1 MYPTLALALA
11 GTLLGCGPKEPPPEP
26 MTVEPG
32 AAPILPSPT
41 SSTYALGETRPRDP
55 LVAEVVGDRLP
66 WRESLAGA
74 ATALVLDGG
83 PPYSLESAQWA
94 AVRAGYPHPV
104 VTILVGDEIKGT
116 IPEELPGA
124 VARQVGPGDHVGVV
138 RGRVDEVDRW
148 VVLVG
153 DPLVSDASALAS
165 FPRELAEG
173 GPLTIPLTGA
183 SWQLVSPT
191 GAIRSGAGPTT
202 GNLDEGGEWWFELFS
217 GEQRVL
223 ALPLFVGMPSPEEPL
238 LALPGIPASS
248 EEEVLDQAL
257 DALAQLRADFE
268 LAPLEVD
275 ATLGTLAKQ
284 PLGTQV
290 AGTWDGVA
298 GAARLQAAGFVN
310 GAGQVACTGD
320 TTLDCL
326 DKIVT
331 HGPLRAALLDPRM
344 RVMGV
349 GARLVEGKVHL
360 VINLAAE

>member
-1 MYPTLALALA
+1 MLPTLVLALA

-26 MTVEPG
+26 VTVEPS

-41 SSTYALGETRPRDP
+41 STSYALGETRPRDP

-83 PPYSLESAQWA
+83 PPYSLESARWA

-104 VTILVGDEIKGT
+104 VTILVGDETKGT
-116 IPEELPGA
+116 FPDELPGA
-124 VARQVGPGDHVGVV
+124 IASQFGPGDHVGVV

-173 GPLTIPLTGA
+173 AALTIPLTGA

-202 GNLDEGGEWWFELFS
+202 GSLDEGGEWWFELFT
-217 GEQRVL
+217 GEKRVL

-238 LALPGIPASS
+238 LALPGVPPSS
-248 EEEVLDQAL
+248 EQEVLDQAFE
-257 DALAQLRADFE
+257 ALTQLRADFE
-268 LAPLEVD
+268 LAPLELD

-284 PLGTQV
+284 PLDTQV

-298 GAARLQAAGFVN
+298 GAARLEAAGFVN
-310 GAGQVACTGD
+310 GAGQVACTGE
-320 TTLDCL
+320 TTLYCL
-326 DKIVT
+326 DTLVT
-331 HGPLRAALLDPRM
+331 QGPMRAALLDPRM
-344 RVMGV
+344 RVMGAA
-349 GARLVEGKVHL
+349 ARLVDGRVHL
-360 VINLAAE
+360 VVNLAAE